1 MADCKI
7 WLKFGTE
14 SDHITPDPKNFQGQ
28 GVKGQGHILPPFYWQ
43 LSIYV
48 TWTIVL
54 FVIIPC
60 KLQWRFKIIQE
71 NNQIILILIN

>member
-28 GVKGQGHILPPFYWQ
+28 GVKGQGHILPPFY
-43 LSIYV
+43 
-48 TWTIVL
+48 
-54 FVIIPC
+54 
-60 KLQWRFKIIQE
+60 
-71 NNQIILILIN
+71 